1 MTPKPD
7 NFDSMS
13 ILEMAKTLGEM
24 GETLKTPRLKV
35 YLKVYCVLDDSN
47 YPGKLKAIFAQ
58 EKDAKD
64 FICAD
69 KDYIVE
75 EFEVI
80 L

>member
-24 GETLKTPRLKV
+24 GETLKTPRF
-35 YLKVYCVLDDSN
+35 KVYCVLEDST
-47 YPGKLKAIFAQ
+47 YPAKLKAIFAQ